1 MYMILCIIIV
11 VCTVKYCNVL
21 MYWCMYVCMNEWM
34 KEWMNEW
41 MYSQCIRTIVYECGQ
56 VMRNHTSRSLE
67 LDVALPKPNAVA
79 WTSHWPLLEDVTAS
93 CFSIIFACSDRSRD
107 SPKQP
112 QAAMPKHEAGKNHS
126 PSSKYFRTLTTRSII
141 GLMRIPGFS
150 LLQGQNSASRIRGA

>member
-1 MYMILCIIIV
+1 MYWCIDA
-11 VCTVKYCNVL
+11 L
-21 MYWCMYVCMNEWM
+21 MYWCIDVWMYVCMYEWR
-34 KEWMNEW
+34 KEGRKEW

-79 WTSHWPLLEDVTAS
+79 WTSHWPLLEDVTTS

-112 QAAMPKHEAGKNHS
+112 CQNMGLAKTTPHL
-126 PSSKYFRTLTTRSII
+126 PSIFAPSFRTLTTRSII